1 MAVYADRDRI
11 NLVFGKQNIDKWSDA
26 NNTGID
32 AERISRIN
40 WALQRATDYIDEK
53 LRRTHYSIPFA
64 AIPNSIVDL
73 TATYAGYFLYIF
85 PRGIVDSDDPI
96 LAFKQ
101 DADDQLARILSGQLI
116 IDSVISGNNSPDV
129 VNFSDDPT
137 VAT

>member
-1 MAVYADRDRI
+1 MAVYADRDRM
-11 NLVFGKQNIDKWSDA
+11 NLVFGKSNIDQWSDA
-26 NNTGID
+26 DNTNQD
-32 AERISRIN
+32 AHRVARIA

-53 LRRTHYSIPFA
+53 LRRTHYIVPFST
-64 AIPNSIVDL
+64 IPNSIVDL
-73 TATYAGYFLYIF
+73 TATYAGYFLYVF
-85 PRGIVDSDDPI
+85 PRGMVDIDDPI

-116 IDSVISGNNSPDV
+116 LDSVIVGNNSPDV